1 MTQNEKRLIEL
12 IKNYPNPEEAFIIA
26 MKIIEQFLECEQSER

>member
-1 MTQNEKRLIEL
+1 MTQDEKRLIEM
-12 IKNYPNPEEAFIIA
+12 IRSHPNPEEAFIIA